1 MKQKKSARFL
11 SAQKS
16 KGFPTCPMC
25 ESNHISEEDYC
36 ENCFYEFREEVQ
48 MVVDEGK
55 IWGEIKWKTKL
66 VG

>member
-55 IWGEIKWKTKL
+55 I
-66 VG
+66 